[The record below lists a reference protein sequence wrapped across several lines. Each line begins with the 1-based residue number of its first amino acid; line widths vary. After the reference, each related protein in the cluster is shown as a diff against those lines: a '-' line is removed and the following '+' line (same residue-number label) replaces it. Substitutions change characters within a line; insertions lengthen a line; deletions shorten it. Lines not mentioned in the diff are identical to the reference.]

1 MSILT
6 KSRSDV
12 RPIFD
17 YNSFIDTD
25 MSIYDLLKREFADS
39 KYFIDGVFEDD
50 PIIVKYL
57 FLNRPLANP
66 LSALL
71 KVDYLGSANKLYDDL
86 IDNYAKDIFGNIYY
100 TDVFKLFSN
109 LMLIETDGYH
119 VGCIIDHPLKE
130 EVLEHVIAG
139 AKRPLRIHRGYENT
153 ELDECDSLYLKYA
166 DSLHRLPKKPV
177 KKHIFICEYN
187 FNVVYLDSGRP
198 GVRYEYHEEFPNNL
212 FYVSHPYAKLPDIER
227 E

>member
-1 MSILT
+1 
-6 KSRSDV
+6 
-12 RPIFD
+12 
-17 YNSFIDTD
+17 

-130 EVLEHVIAG
+130 
-139 AKRPLRIHRGYENT
+139 
-153 ELDECDSLYLKYA
+153 
-166 DSLHRLPKKPV
+166 
-177 KKHIFICEYN
+177 
-187 FNVVYLDSGRP
+187 
-198 GVRYEYHEEFPNNL
+198 
-212 FYVSHPYAKLPDIER
+212 
-227 E
+227 